1 MWVGLT
7 ASHIT
12 KTKNKIK
19 HMKNLNYSLRYLLKN
34 RGNSVTRLFSLALGL
49 IVSLLICSYVGINLS
64 YGRFFPDKERV
75 YKMFENSAQFG
86 ISQAMLQPMAPTL
99 AENIPQ
105 IKAATHHFDRL
116 MQIKV
121 GDIPVDYRY
130 LNVGGDFFTVLDF
143 GVISGDPKR
152 ILSDEGLANSEVMIS
167 ERLATTLFGNTDP
180 LGKIITTTSGKEYV
194 VGGVFQTPPVTNP
207 LDDFDIVDY
216 LRFDPATANWN
227 GDDSYPT
234 YIKLQKGATIEEVEQ
249 EIAKFIASNEMLK
262 MMVEMWKAEFF
273 FVPIE
278 DAYYV
283 DNNLRTTQTI
293 YGILALLALLVA
305 TLNYVLLTL
314 SSLAKRSR
322 TVAML
327 RCNGATRG
335 DIFRMLLSETLI
347 MVVTSIL
354 LALFILACL
363 HQEIYQLLGYSLT
376 QLFALER
383 IWIPATVCIVS
394 FLIAGLL
401 PAALYSRVSL
411 SYAFRRGADNR
422 TWWKRSLLFV
432 QVACTTGV
440 TCFLL
445 ITAQQSEYVMRADLG
460 YEYDRVITMSYP
472 ATPSERSAMV
482 DELKRLPFVESV
494 GHSLQY
500 PIWGYFGNPIFD
512 VEKREIL
519 FPCRFEYFDEEYI
532 ETMGMEI
539 VAGRNFTTQDALTKT
554 LVNEEFVRQHGWIL
568 DEAVGKQ
575 YFQNGGWREVVGVI
589 RDFTQA
595 GGFVMPLT
603 VYRTACLE
611 EENMELSLQLNIRLT
626 ELSPENIKA
635 LDEVIAKNYHAK
647 WEYQL
652 VTYSDRVKDRFVY
665 RESMRN
671 NVLLVSIV
679 TLIISLIGL
688 IGYLASEMA
697 RRRKEIA
704 IRKVTGA
711 TTSQVLRLLS
721 LNISW
726 VVIPAV
732 VTGVVGAVWGGMR
745 YLELLE
751 TMCEPLAWWIFALGA
766 AIVVV
771 IVYTILV
778 VTTWRTANAN
788 PVDMIKVEN

>member
-1 MWVGLT
+1 MKG
-7 ASHIT
+7 
-12 KTKNKIK
+12 
-19 HMKNLNYSLRYLLKN
+19 MKNLNYSLRYLLKN
-34 RGNSVTRLFSLALGL
+34 RGNSLTRLASLALGL
-49 IVSLLICSYVGINLS
+49 IVTLLICSYVGISLS
-64 YGRFFPDKERV
+64 YGRFFPDRERV

-86 ISQAMLQPMAPTL
+86 ISQAMLQPIAPTL
-99 AENIPQ
+99 AEVIPQ
-105 IKAATHHFDRL
+105 IEAATHHFDRL

-152 ILSDEGLANSEVMIS
+152 ILSDEGLANNQVMIS
-167 ERLATTLFGNTDP
+167 ERLATTLFGNSDP
-180 LGKIITTTSGKEYV
+180 LGRILTTTSGKEYV
-194 VGGVFQTPPVTNP
+194 VGGVFNTPPVTNP
-207 LDDFDIVDY
+207 LGDFDVVDY
-216 LRFDPATANWN
+216 LPFDPATANWQ

-234 YIKLQKGATIEEVEQ
+234 YIKLRKGATIEEVEQ
-249 EIAKFIASNEMLK
+249 EVAKFIANNEMLK
-262 MMVEMWKAEFF
+262 LMVDMWQAEFF

-278 DAYYV
+278 DACYV
-283 DNNLRTTQTI
+283 DNNMRTTQTI
-293 YGILALLALLVA
+293 YGILAVLALLVA

-314 SSLAKRSR
+314 SSLSQRSR

-347 MVVTSIL
+347 MIVVSIL
-354 LALFILACL
+354 LALFVLLCL
-363 HQEIYQLLGYSLT
+363 HQEIYQLLGYNLS
-376 QLFALER
+376 QLFAVER
-383 IWIPATVCIVS
+383 MWIPVMVCIVS
-394 FLIAGLL
+394 FLIAGLI
-401 PAALYSRVSL
+401 PAALYSRVKM
-411 SYAFRRGADNR
+411 SYAFRRGSDNH
-422 TWWKRSLLFV
+422 TWWKRILLFV

-445 ITAQQSEYVMRADLG
+445 ITAQQSEYVMKADLG
-460 YEYDRVITMSYP
+460 YKYDRVVTMNYP
-472 ATPSERSAMV
+472 ATPSQRSTMV
-482 DELKRLPFVESV
+482 EELKRLPFVESV
-494 GHSLQY
+494 GHSMQY

-512 VEKREIL
+512 VEKKKIL
-519 FPCRFEYFDEEYI
+519 FSCRFEYFDEEYI

-554 LVNEEFVRQHGWIL
+554 LVNEEFVRQHGWTIE
-568 DEAVGKQ
+568 EAVGKQ

-595 GGFVMPLT
+595 GGYVMPLT
-603 VYRTACLE
+603 VYRTACLV
-611 EENMELSLQLNIRLT
+611 EENKEMPLQLNVRLT
-626 ELSPENIKA
+626 ELTTENIKA
-635 LDEVIAKNYHAK
+635 LDEVIAKNYHTK

-652 VTYSDRVKDRFVY
+652 ITYTDRVKDRFVA

-688 IGYLASEMA
+688 VGYIGNEMA

-704 IRKVTGA
+704 IRKVNGA
-711 TTSQVLRLLS
+711 TTSQVLSLLS
-721 LNISW
+721 LNITW

-732 VTGVVGAVWGGMR
+732 VTGIVGAVWGGMK

-751 TMCEPLAWWIFALGA
+751 TMCEPLAWWIFAVGA
-766 AIVVV
+766 AVV
-771 IVYTILV
+771 IAIVYVILV
-778 VTTWRTANAN
+778 ISTWRTANAN
-788 PVDMIKVEN
+788 PIDMIKVEN

>member
-1 MWVGLT
+1 
-7 ASHIT
+7 
-12 KTKNKIK
+12 
-19 HMKNLNYSLRYLLKN
+19 MKNFNYSLRYLLKN
-34 RGNSVTRLFSLALGL
+34 RGNSTTRLLSLALGL
-49 IVSLLICSYVGINLS
+49 IVSLLICSYVGLNLS

-86 ISQAMLQPMAPTL
+86 ISQAMLQPIAPTL

-105 IKAATHHFDRL
+105 IEAATHHFDRL

-130 LNVGGDFFTVLDF
+130 LNVGSDFFTVLDF

-167 ERLATTLFGNTDP
+167 ERLAKTLFGNNDP
-180 LGKIITTTSGKEYV
+180 LGRIITTTSGKEYV

-234 YIKLQKGATIEEVEQ
+234 YIKLEKGATIEEVEQ
-249 EIAKFIASNEMLK
+249 EVSKFIANNEMLK
-262 MMVEMWKAEFF
+262 MMVEMWQAEFF

-283 DNNLRTTQTI
+283 DNNLRTAQTI
-293 YGILALLALLVA
+293 YGILAVLALLVA

-347 MVVTSIL
+347 MVVASIL
-354 LALFILACL
+354 LAIFILACL
-363 HQEIYQLLGYSLT
+363 HQEIYQFLGYNLT

-383 IWIPATVCIVS
+383 IWIPATVCVVS
-394 FLIAGLL
+394 FLVAGLI

-432 QVACTTGV
+432 QVACTTGL

-445 ITAQQSEYVMRADLG
+445 ITAQQSKYVMKANLG
-460 YEYDRVITMSYP
+460 YEYERVITMNYP
-472 ATPSERSAMV
+472 ATTSQRSTMV
-482 DELKRLPFVESV
+482 EELKRQPFVESV
-494 GHSLQY
+494 GHSVQY

-512 VEKREIL
+512 VEKKEIL
-519 FPCRFEYFDEEYI
+519 FSCRFEYFDEEYI

-554 LVNEEFVRQHGWIL
+554 LVNEEFVRQHGWTI

-603 VYRTACLE
+603 VYRTACLVE
-611 EENMELSLQLNIRLT
+611 DNVEMPLQLNIRLT
-626 ELSPENIKA
+626 ELSPENIKS

-652 VTYSDRVKDRFVY
+652 IPYANRVKDRFVA
-665 RESMRN
+665 REDMRD
-671 NVLLVSIV
+671 NVLIVSIV

-688 IGYLASEMA
+688 VGYLASEMA

-704 IRKVTGA
+704 IRKVNGA
-711 TTSQVLRLLS
+711 TTVQILRLLS
-721 LNISW
+721 ANFSCVAL
-726 VVIPAV
+726 PAV
-732 VTGVVGAVWGGMR
+732 ATGVAGAVWGGER
-745 YLELLE
+745 YISMLE
-751 TMCEPLAWWIFALGA
+751 TICEPLVWWLFALGA
-766 AIVVV
+766 TIVII
-771 IVYTILV
+771 IVYAILV
-778 VTTWRTANAN
+778 ARTWHTANAN
-788 PVDMIKVEN
+788 PVDMIKSE

>member
-1 MWVGLT
+1 MT
-7 ASHIT
+7 D
-12 KTKNKIK
+12 
-19 HMKNLNYSLRYLLKN
+19 MKNLNYSLRYLLKN
-34 RGNSVTRLFSLALGL
+34 RGNSLTRLASLALGL
-49 IVSLLICSYVGINLS
+49 IVALLICSYVGISLS
-64 YGRFFPDKERV
+64 YGRFFPDRERV

-86 ISQAMLQPMAPTL
+86 ISQAMLQPIAPTL
-99 AENIPQ
+99 AEVIPQ
-105 IKAATHHFDRL
+105 IEAATHHFDRL

-121 GDIPVDYRY
+121 GDIPVDYGY

-152 ILSDEGLANSEVMIS
+152 ILSDEGLANNQVMIS
-167 ERLATTLFGNTDP
+167 ERLATTLFGNSDP
-180 LGKIITTTSGKEYV
+180 LGRILTTTSGKEYV
-194 VGGVFQTPPVTNP
+194 VGGVFNTPPVTNP
-207 LDDFDIVDY
+207 LGDFDVVDY
-216 LRFDPATANWN
+216 LPFDPATANWQ

-234 YIKLQKGATIEEVEQ
+234 YIKLRKGATIEEVEQ
-249 EIAKFIASNEMLK
+249 EVAKFVTNNEMLK
-262 MMVEMWKAEFF
+262 FMVDMWQAEFF

-293 YGILALLALLVA
+293 YGILAVLALLVA

-314 SSLAKRSR
+314 SSLSQRSR

-335 DIFRMLLSETLI
+335 DIFRMLLGETLI
-347 MVVTSIL
+347 MIVASIL
-354 LALFILACL
+354 LALFVLGCL
-363 HQEIYQLLGYSLT
+363 HQEIYQLLGYNLS
-376 QLFALER
+376 QLFAVER

-394 FLIAGLL
+394 FLVAGLI
-401 PAALYSRVSL
+401 PAALYSRVKM
-411 SYAFRRGADNR
+411 SYAFRRGSDNR
-422 TWWKRSLLFV
+422 TWWKRILLFV

-445 ITAQQSEYVMRADLG
+445 ITAQQSEYVTKADLG
-460 YEYDRVITMSYP
+460 YEYDRVVTMNYP
-472 ATPSERSAMV
+472 ATPSQRSTMV
-482 DELKRLPFVESV
+482 EELKRLPFVESV
-494 GHSLQY
+494 GHSMQY

-519 FPCRFEYFDEEYI
+519 FSCRFEYFDEAYI

-554 LVNEEFVRQHGWIL
+554 LVNEEFVRQHGWTI

-575 YFQNGGWREVVGVI
+575 YFQNGGWREVTGVI

-595 GGFVMPLT
+595 GGYVMPLT
-603 VYRTACLE
+603 VYRTACLV
-611 EENMELSLQLNIRLT
+611 EENKEMPLQLNIRLT
-626 ELSPENIKA
+626 ELTTENIKA

-652 VTYSDRVKDRFVY
+652 ISYTDRVKDRFVS
-665 RESMRN
+665 RESMRD

-688 IGYLASEMA
+688 VGYLAGEMA

-704 IRKVTGA
+704 IRKVNGA
-711 TTSQVLRLLS
+711 TTSQVLSLLS

-732 VTGVVGAVWGGMR
+732 VTGIVGAVWGGMK
-745 YLELLE
+745 YLEMLE
-751 TMCEPLAWWIFALGA
+751 TMCEPLAWWIFAIGA
-766 AIVVV
+766 AVVMV
-771 IVYTILV
+771 IVYVILIIR
-778 VTTWRTANAN
+778 TWRTANAN
-788 PVDMIKVEN
+788 PIDMIKMEN

>member
-1 MWVGLT
+1 
-7 ASHIT
+7 
-12 KTKNKIK
+12 
-19 HMKNLNYSLRYLLKN
+19 MKNFNYSLRYLLKN
-34 RGNSVTRLFSLALGL
+34 RGNSTTRLLSLALGL
-49 IVSLLICSYVGINLS
+49 IVSLLICSYVGLNLS

-86 ISQAMLQPMAPTL
+86 ISQAMLQPIAPTL

-105 IKAATHHFDRL
+105 IEAATHHFDRL

-130 LNVGGDFFTVLDF
+130 LNVGSDFFTVLDF

-167 ERLATTLFGNTDP
+167 ERLAKTLFGNNDP
-180 LGKIITTTSGKEYV
+180 LGRIITTTSGKEYV
-194 VGGVFQTPPVTNP
+194 VGGIFQTPPVTNP

-234 YIKLQKGATIEEVEQ
+234 YIKLEKGATIEEVEQ
-249 EIAKFIASNEMLK
+249 EVSKFIANNEMLK
-262 MMVEMWKAEFF
+262 MMVEMWQAEFF

-283 DNNLRTTQTI
+283 DNNLRTAQTI
-293 YGILALLALLVA
+293 YGILAVLALLVA

-347 MVVTSIL
+347 MVVASIL
-354 LALFILACL
+354 LAIFILACL
-363 HQEIYQLLGYSLT
+363 HQEIYQFLGYNLT

-383 IWIPATVCIVS
+383 IWIPATVCVVS
-394 FLIAGLL
+394 FLVAGLI

-445 ITAQQSEYVMRADLG
+445 ITAQQSKYVMKANLG
-460 YEYDRVITMSYP
+460 YEYERVITMNYP
-472 ATPSERSAMV
+472 ATTSQRSTMV
-482 DELKRLPFVESV
+482 DELKRQPFVESV
-494 GHSLQY
+494 GHSVQY

-512 VEKREIL
+512 VEKKEIL
-519 FPCRFEYFDEEYI
+519 FSCRFEYFDEEYI

-554 LVNEEFVRQHGWIL
+554 LVNEEFVRQHGWTI

-603 VYRTACLE
+603 VYRTACLVE
-611 EENMELSLQLNIRLT
+611 DNVEMPLQLNIRLT
-626 ELSPENIKA
+626 ELSPENIKS

-652 VTYSDRVKDRFVY
+652 IPYANRVKDRFVA
-665 RESMRN
+665 REDMRD
-671 NVLLVSIV
+671 NVLIVSIV

-688 IGYLASEMA
+688 VGYLASEMA

-704 IRKVTGA
+704 IRKVNGA
-711 TTSQVLRLLS
+711 TTVQILRLLS
-721 LNISW
+721 ANFSCVAL
-726 VVIPAV
+726 PAV
-732 VTGVVGAVWGGMR
+732 ATGVAGAVWGGER
-745 YLELLE
+745 YISMLE
-751 TMCEPLAWWIFALGA
+751 TICEPLAWWLLALGA
-766 AIVVV
+766 TIVII
-771 IVYTILV
+771 IVYAILV
-778 VTTWRTANAN
+778 ARTWHTANAN
-788 PVDMIKVEN
+788 PVDMIKSE

>member
-1 MWVGLT
+1 
-7 ASHIT
+7 
-12 KTKNKIK
+12 
-19 HMKNLNYSLRYLLKN
+19 MKNLNHSLRYLLKN
-34 RGNSVTRLFSLALGL
+34 RGNSITRLVSLALGL

-75 YKMFENSAQFG
+75 YQMFENSAQFG
-86 ISQAMLQPMAPTL
+86 ISEAMLQPMAPTL

-105 IKAATHHFDRL
+105 IEAATHYFDRL

-130 LNVGGDFFTVLDF
+130 LNVGRDFFTVLDF
-143 GVISGDPKR
+143 GVISCDPKR
-152 ILSDEGLANSEVMIS
+152 ILSNEGLANNEVMIS
-167 ERLATTLFGNTDP
+167 ERLATTLFGNNEP
-180 LGKIITTTSGKEYV
+180 LGRIITTTTGKEYV
-194 VGGVFQTPPVTNP
+194 VGGIFNTPPVTNP
-207 LDDFDIVDY
+207 LGDFDIVDY

-249 EIAKFIASNEMLK
+249 EIAKFIAENDMLK
-262 MMVEMWKAEFF
+262 LLVDMWKAEFF

-278 DAYYV
+278 EAYYV
-283 DNNLRTTQTI
+283 DNNRRTTQTI
-293 YGILALLALLVA
+293 YGILAVLALLVA

-322 TVAML
+322 NVAML

-347 MVVTSIL
+347 MVVASIL
-354 LALFILACL
+354 LAIFILTCL
-363 HQEIYQLLGYSLT
+363 HQEIYQLLGYRLMD
-376 QLFALER
+376 LFAMER

-394 FLIAGLL
+394 FLVAGFI

-411 SYAFRRGADNR
+411 SYAFRRGSDNR

-445 ITAQQSEYVMRADLG
+445 ITARQSEYVMKADLG
-460 YEYDRVITMSYP
+460 YEYDRVITMNYP
-472 ATPSERSAMV
+472 ATASQRSTMV

-512 VEKREIL
+512 AEKKEIL
-519 FPCRFEYFDEEYI
+519 FSCRFEYFDEEYI
-532 ETMGMEI
+532 ETMGMDI
-539 VAGRNFTTQDALTKT
+539 VTGRNFTTQDALTKT
-554 LVNEEFVRQHGWIL
+554 LVNEEFARQHGWTL

-575 YFQNGGWREVVGVI
+575 YFQNGGWREVIGVI
-589 RDFTQA
+589 RDYTQA
-595 GGFVMPLT
+595 GGVVMPLT

-611 EENMELSLQLNIRLT
+611 EGDKELSLQLSVRLT
-626 ELSPENIKA
+626 ELTPENIKA

-652 VTYSDRVKDRFVY
+652 ATYSDRLKERFVT
-665 RESMRN
+665 RESMRDS
-671 NVLLVSIV
+671 VLLVSIV
-679 TLIISLIGL
+679 TLIISFIGL
-688 IGYLASEMA
+688 VGYLGNEMA

-711 TTSQVLRLLS
+711 TTSQVLQLLS
-721 LNISW
+721 VNISW
-726 VVIPAV
+726 IVIPAV
-732 VTGVVGAVWGGMR
+732 VAGVAGAVWGGYR
-745 YLELLE
+745 YNQMLE
-751 TMCEPLAWWIFALGA
+751 TMCEPLRWQIFATGA
-766 AIVVV
+766 AVVLI

-778 VTTWRTANAN
+778 VCTWHTANAN